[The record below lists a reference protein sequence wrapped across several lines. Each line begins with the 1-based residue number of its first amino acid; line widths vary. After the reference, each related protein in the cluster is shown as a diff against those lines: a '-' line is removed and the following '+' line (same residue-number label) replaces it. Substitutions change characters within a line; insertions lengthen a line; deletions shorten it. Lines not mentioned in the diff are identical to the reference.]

1 MAVVQYK
8 TPGVY
13 IEELDAFPPSIV
25 GVETAV
31 PVFIG
36 YTETAEKNGRSAYL
50 QPIRIASMAD
60 YKAVFGD
67 AFEPH
72 FTLTDPAAETA
83 LAKAKADEKTAAKNL
98 QDAKDALPNATDKTA
113 AQTLIDDKQKLYNAA
128 QTSTRTAEND
138 VKTERL
144 GPADVALGE
153 RRFTLDYGKIR
164 HYLYNALRLFYANGG
179 GSCYIV
185 SVGEYLKEI
194 ELKPFQDGLAAV
206 QDLVGPTMLVIPEAV
221 LLSKVDYGT
230 LVADMLKQCLAK
242 QDRVAILDIWAPP
255 DFSTKNLDDVVKE
268 FRGALGGVPSAALK
282 YGMAYAPFLRTSIV
296 DPSELDYTNFSE
308 LKDGTPGPLAWALL
322 AEANRL
328 YPDEKKDQ
336 KKPELMDKSADT
348 KQEGAET
355 KGAETKGAET
365 KGAETK
371 PEGAETKGAETK
383 GAETKGAE
391 TKQSTATGT
400 QVTKPPPA
408 WLASVPKE
416 LTLTTKAREIGTSY
430 LTAMAE
436 VEQAN
441 KDKTLTRDEY
451 WAQVKKINEGLTA
464 QVPALKEI
472 YKAMA
477 AKLGLLPPSAA
488 MAGIY
493 TQNDTLR
500 GVWNAPANVGLSAVI
515 APMLSFSN
523 KMQENLNM
531 PTDGLAINAIREF
544 VGRGTLVWGA
554 RTLDG
559 NSNDWRYIQVRR
571 ALIYIEQSVELALNK
586 FVFEPNVGR
595 TWVTVASMVGGF
607 LRGVWQAGGLMGATP
622 NEAFSVQCGLGST
635 MTAQDVLEGRMI
647 VQIKL
652 QMVRPAEFIVLTF
665 QQQMQGGAA

>member
-36 YTETAEKNGRSAYL
+36 YTERAERNGRSVDL

-60 YKAVFGD
+60 YAAVFGG
-67 AFEPH
+67 AFEPK
-72 FTLTDPAAETA
+72 FKLTDPPAEKA
-83 LAKAKADEKTAAKNL
+83 LAEAQAKEEEAAAALKRANDVVANTDAEKRTKAGDVGEKEAAHNEALGKVRT
-98 QDAKDALPNATDKTA
+98 AKDA
-113 AQTLIDDKQKLYNAA
+113 
-128 QTSTRTAEND
+128 

-153 RRFTLDYGKIR
+153 RRFTLDYGDIR
-164 HYLYNALRLFYANGG
+164 HYLFNALRLFYANGG

-185 SVGEYLKEI
+185 SVGDYEGKVASDALK
-194 ELKPFQDGLAAV
+194 KGLDAV
-206 QDLVGPTMLVIPEAV
+206 KDLVGPTMLVIPEAV
-221 LLSKVDYGT
+221 LLDDLAQYHT
-230 LVADMLKQCLAK
+230 LVNEMLTQCLAK
-242 QDRVAILDIWAPP
+242 QDRVAILDIWAPQ
-255 DFSTKNLDDVVKE
+255 DFSLDTLDDVVQK
-268 FRGALGGVPSAALK
+268 FRAGISAPSAALK

-296 DPSELDYTNFSE
+296 DPSELDFTNFSE
-308 LKDGTPGPLAWALL
+308 LEEGTPGSIAWALL

-328 YPDEKKDQ
+328 YPDPKPALADKTAESKQPGAEAKPDEKK
-336 KKPELMDKSADT
+336 PALADKSAES
-348 KQEGAET
+348 KQPGAE
-355 KGAETKGAET
+355 A
-365 KGAETK
+365 K
-371 PEGAETKGAETK
+371 PLGEEA
-383 GAETKGAE
+383 
-391 TKQSTATGT
+391 KQSTAPASPPA
-400 QVTKPPPA
+400 KPQPA
-408 WLASVPKE
+408 WLASMPKE

-430 LTAMAE
+430 LSAIRQ
-436 VEQAN
+436 VQQDKKDN
-441 KDKTLTRDEY
+441 KLTRDEY

-488 MAGIY
+488 MAGVY

-500 GVWNAPANVGLSAVI
+500 GVWNAPANVGLNAVI

-523 KMQENLNM
+523 KHQENLNM
-531 PTDGLAINAIREF
+531 PVDGKAINAIREF

-652 QMVRPAEFIVLTF
+652 QMVRPAEFIILSF

>member
-13 IEELDAFPPSIV
+13 VEELDAFPPSIV

-36 YTETAEKNGRSAYL
+36 YTDTAEKNGRSVYL

-60 YKAVFGD
+60 YAAVFGG
-67 AFEPH
+67 AFEPK
-72 FTLTDPAAETA
+72 FKLTDPPAEKA
-83 LAKAKADEKTAAKNL
+83 LADAKDAEQKTAKDL
-98 QDAKDALPNATDKTA
+98 QDAKDALAKAADAEKAAKQDDVTA
-113 AQTLIDDKQKLYNAA
+113 KEGIHNQAQGKV
-128 QTSTRTAEND
+128 RTAEAA
-138 VKTERL
+138 VKSERL
-144 GPADVALGE
+144 GPADVALGN
-153 RRFTLDYGKIR
+153 RRFTLDYGTIR

-185 SVGEYLKEI
+185 SVGGYGDAI
-194 ELKPFQDGLAAV
+194 SYQPFKDGLDAV

-221 LLSKVDYGT
+221 LLTSPDYNK
-230 LVADMLKQCLAK
+230 LVTDMLTQCLSK

-255 DFSTKNLDDVVKE
+255 DFSTKNLDKVVQD
-268 FRGALGGVPSAALK
+268 FRQGLAAVPSAALK

-308 LKDGTPGPLAWALL
+308 LEDGKPGPIAWALL
-322 AEANRL
+322 DEANRL
-328 YPDEKKDQ
+328 YPDEP
-336 KKPELMDKSADT
+336 KPALADKSAET
-348 KQEGAET
+348 KQQGAET
-355 KGAETKGAET
+355 KSAET

-371 PEGAETKGAETK
+371 PEGAETKS
-383 GAETKGAE
+383 AE
-391 TKQSTATGT
+391 TKQSTAPGT
-400 QVTKPPPA
+400 QVTEAAPA
-408 WLASVPKE
+408 WLAAMPKDMK
-416 LTLTTKAREIGTSY
+416 LTTKASQIGTSY
-430 LTAMAE
+430 LSAMAK
-436 VEQAN
+436 VEQEN
-441 KDKTLTRDEY
+441 KDKKLTRDEY

-488 MAGIY
+488 MAGVF

-500 GVWNAPANVGLSAVI
+500 GVWNAPANVGLNAVI

-531 PTDGLAINAIREF
+531 PIDGLAINAIREF